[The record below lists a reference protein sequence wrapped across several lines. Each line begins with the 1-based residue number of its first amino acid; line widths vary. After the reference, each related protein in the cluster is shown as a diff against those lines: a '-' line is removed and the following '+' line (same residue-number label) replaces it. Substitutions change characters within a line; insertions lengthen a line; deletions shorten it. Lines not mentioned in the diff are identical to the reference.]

1 MTSEHSDSWTLLSG
15 PLGPDVGGS
24 RRPGESARPV
34 ENPAD
39 LEIIATVGDA
49 TADVADEAV
58 AVARAAQPA
67 WGRKTMAER
76 SDVLRGVIAE
86 VERHSEE
93 LAAIVVAEQGKTIT
107 EARGE
112 IAGVRSFFDFA
123 ASRHRY
129 RDLGEVIAPTAD
141 RRMLTVTEEPLG
153 VVAAITPWN
162 FPAAI
167 FARKVAPALMAGNAI
182 VLKPSEITPLSA
194 LALTEL
200 CHRAGV
206 PVGIVNVVPGDG
218 LTVGDRLAKHPGV
231 DLVTMTGSTRAGKQ
245 VLQAAST
252 SLTPVS
258 LELGGK
264 APFIVFADAD
274 LDAAVDEAVTARF
287 QNCGQVCTCNERT
300 FVHASIAHVFEAKL
314 RARVDALVV
323 GDPRSEHSQMG
334 PKVSAAELEKVDA
347 LVQSAIDAG
356 ARVATGGARLPSA
369 GDGHWYAPT
378 VLTDVRDDMDIMTRE
393 IFGPVLP
400 VTTFDRYD
408 EVIARANASAFGLT
422 SYVFT
427 TDFATAMNATRDLEF
442 GEVYVN
448 RTGPEEVQGFHTGW
462 KESGMGGEDGEHG
475 YRRYVRSRTTY
486 LDFTRRVED

>member
-1 MTSEHSDSWTLLSG
+1 MTSTLNDSWTLLSG
-15 PLGPDVGGS
+15 PLGPDIGGA
-24 RRPGESARPV
+24 RRPGETPRIV

-39 LEIIATVGDA
+39 LAIIATVGDA
-49 TADVADEAV
+49 TVADADEAV
-58 AVARAAQPA
+58 AVARAAQAA
-67 WGRKTMAER
+67 WGRKTMTER
-76 SDVLRGVIAE
+76 SDVLRAVIDE

-93 LAAIVVAEQGKTIT
+93 LASIVVAEQGKTIT

-112 IAGVRSFFDFA
+112 IAGVRGFFDFA

-194 LALTEL
+194 FALTEL

-206 PVGIVNVVPGDG
+206 PAGIVNVVPGDG
-218 LTVGDRLAKHPGV
+218 VSVGDRLARNPGV

-274 LDAAVDEAVTARF
+274 LDVAVEEAVNARF

-300 FVHASIAHVFEAKL
+300 FVHASVADAFLAKL
-314 RARVDALVV
+314 RARVDGLIV
-323 GDPRSEHSQMG
+323 GDPRSERSQMG
-334 PKVSAAELEKVDA
+334 PKVSAAELDKVA
-347 LVQSAIDAG
+347 SLVQSAIDDG
-356 ARVATGGARLPSA
+356 ARATIGGTRLGSA
-369 GDGHWYAPT
+369 GHWYAPT
-378 VLTDVRDDMDIMTRE
+378 ILTDVRDDMAIMTRE

-400 VTTFDRYD
+400 VTTFHSYD
-408 EVIARANASAFGLT
+408 EVVTRANASSYGLT

-427 TDFATAMNATRDLEF
+427 SDFNTAMNATRDLEY

-448 RTGPEEVQGFHTGW
+448 RIGPEEVQGFHTGW

-486 LDFTRRVED
+486 LDFTRRSED